1 MVKRRR
7 NVNFEEMYIEYFK
20 HEKMMDF
27 EYYGKYSRSISNK
40 ILLDSVRKSKFS
52 FSCHLQIDK
61 KINNVN
67 EDPRKKTDS
76 KFNFSQAT

>member
-27 EYYGKYSRSISNK
+27 DYYGEYSRSISNK
-40 ILLDSVRKSKFS
+40 ILL
-52 FSCHLQIDK
+52 
-61 KINNVN
+61 
-67 EDPRKKTDS
+67 
-76 KFNFSQAT
+76 